1 VARTT
6 VLSGP
11 ALLREAAL
19 DALRHRKYLPAV
31 LDGRA
36 TAAHITVVIHFQL

>member
-1 VARTT
+1 MT